1 VILEHALLQVRPG
14 QSKAFEAAMAQ
25 ARPIIAR
32 QTGFHSIEVRPESG
46 NPERYLL
53 LVTWDRM
60 ESHRDGFRRS
70 GDYQRWRALLH
81 AFYDPMPEIAY
92 YGASIFDD

>member
-1 VILEHALLQVRPG
+1 MG
-14 QSKAFEAAMAQ
+14 Q
-25 ARPIIAR
+25 ARSIIAR

-60 ESHRDGFRRS
+60 ESHRNGFRRS